1 MKWRRRVSVLDITE
15 KEFCQLTNYIK
26 LHYGIRL
33 GREKMALVVGR
44 LQNYLVQ
51 NEFTSFSDYIN
62 YVVADRTG
70 QAAIEM
76 MNRIT
81 TNHTYFMREADHFYF
96 FRDNVLPYLET
107 TVQDKDLRIWS
118 AGCSSGEEP
127 YTLTMMLADYFGP
140 KKYLWNT
147 KILATDLSDKVLEQ
161 AQQGI
166 YFNTDIEVL
175 PDHWKKVYLKRLN
188 NEKSVFIDAIK
199 HDIIYRKFNLMDEF
213 PFKKKFHVIFCRN
226 VMIYFDI
233 ATKEQL
239 VEKFFQFMAP
249 GGYLFIGHSES
260 LSKDRTNYKYVLPAV
275 YRKEN
280 F

>member
-1 MKWRRRVSVLDITE
+1 MLEITE
-15 KEFCQLTNYIK
+15 KEFRQLADYIK

-33 GREKMALVVGR
+33 GQEKMALVVGR

-51 NEFTSFSDYIN
+51 NNFASFADYIN
-62 YVVADRTG
+62 FVIADRSG

-96 FRDNVLPYLET
+96 LRDTVLPYLEKN
-107 TVQDKDLRIWS
+107 VKDKDLRIWS

-127 YTLTMMLADYFGP
+127 YTITMLLADYFGA

-166 YFNTDIEVL
+166 YLNTDIEVL
-175 PDHWKKVYLKRLN
+175 PDHWKKAYVKKMDG
-188 NEKSVFIDAIK
+188 EKSVFIDTVK
-199 HDIIYRKFNLMDEF
+199 HDIIYRKFNLMEEF
-213 PFKKKFHVIFCRN
+213 PFKKQFHVIFCRN
-226 VMIYFDI
+226 VMIYFDT

-260 LSKDRTNYKYVLPAV
+260 LNKERTKFQYISPAV
-275 YRKEN
+275 YRKGN

>member
-1 MKWRRRVSVLDITE
+1 MDITE
-15 KEFCQLTNYIK
+15 KEFRQLADYIK

-33 GREKMALVVGR
+33 GLEKMALVVGR

-51 NEFTSFSDYIN
+51 NNFTSFSAYFK
-62 YVVADRTG
+62 YVIADHTG
-70 QAAIEM
+70 QAAVEL

-96 FRDNVLPYLET
+96 FRDKVLPYLESK
-107 TVQDKDLRIWS
+107 VQDKDLRIWS

-127 YTLTMMLADYFGP
+127 YTLTMLLADYFGS

-147 KILATDLSDKVLEQ
+147 KILATDLSDKVLGH
-161 AQQGI
+161 AQDGI
-166 YFNTDIEVL
+166 YLNTDLAVL
-175 PDHWKKVYLKRLN
+175 PEHWKKSYLKKIN
-188 NEKSVFIDAIK
+188 AETSVFIDAIK
-199 HDIIYRKFNLMDEF
+199 HDIIYRKFNLMEAF

-226 VMIYFDI
+226 VMIYFDTV
-233 ATKEQL
+233 TKDQL

-260 LSKDRTNYKYVLPAV
+260 LNKDGTKYKYIMPAV
-275 YRKEN
+275 YRKDN

>member
-1 MKWRRRVSVLDITE
+1 MLDITE
-15 KEFCQLTNYIK
+15 REFRQLADYIQ

-33 GREKMALVVGR
+33 GREKRALVVGR

-51 NEFTSFSDYIN
+51 HNFTSFSNYIKH
-62 YVVADRTG
+62 VIADRSG
-70 QAAIEM
+70 AAAMEM

-81 TNHTYFMREADHFYF
+81 TNHTYFLREADHFYF
-96 FRDNVLPYLET
+96 FRDKILPYLES
-107 TVQDKDLRIWS
+107 TVRDKDLRIWS

-127 YTLTMMLADYFGP
+127 YTLTMLLTDYFGP

-147 KILATDLSDKVLEQ
+147 KLLATDLSDKVLEQ

-166 YFNTDIEVL
+166 YLNSDLAVL
-175 PDHWKKVYLKRLN
+175 PDSWKKAYLKKIN
-188 NEKSVFIDAIK
+188 DEKSVFGDAVK

-213 PFKKKFHVIFCRN
+213 PFKRKFHVIFCRN
-226 VMIYFDI
+226 VMIYFDTE
-233 ATKEQL
+233 TKEQL
-239 VEKFFQFMAP
+239 VNKFFNFMSP

-260 LSKDRTNYKYVLPAV
+260 LNKARTKFRYVCPAV
-275 YRKEN
+275 YRKED